1 MMNPAQEPDYQQ
13 AQKAYLQGDYAEAAE
28 LIEQLIQ
35 KSPEVPIN
43 HLLKGN
49 IYRLLQQYD
58 VAQEEYR
65 TVLNLTEDKEIIDC
79 AIRGLEMLKQAEGYE
94 PTFVTTAAKTSR
106 ADDHF
111 DPTLKQSD
119 YTIGQ
124 QTEEQDLETSHVIRV
139 NGFNFSSRS
148 FEEESGAV
156 ESELPF
162 NSFNASRKETD
173 MSSSISKPSV
183 DLFIDPFA
191 AEQLENE
198 LTDST
203 NSDSPFTIQGIE
215 VNPADNIDSDSP
227 FALPPLAQLLEAEA
241 DHQQPKEPPWVRV
254 ETPNVNET
262 RGSAEEAELLSWQ
275 GLNQDRRLQTVP
287 EETLLPQENHLTP
300 HLRSQTNR
308 TADNLYDSRQNE
320 LPETAISSL
329 DLSRSDDRN
338 AWAKARFSGD
348 WRNKRIY
355 RVGSVG
361 VISGLVVAAVG
372 LTTAMLVPQPSR
384 ASVRSATGAMAVA
397 ALVASGGTT
406 LVLGM
411 KGESSVS

>member
-1 MMNPAQEPDYQQ
+1 MEPAQEPEYRQ
-13 AQKAYLQGDYAEAAE
+13 AQQAYLQGNYAEAAE
-28 LIEQLIQ
+28 LIKQLIQ
-35 KSPEVPIN
+35 KLPEAPIS

-49 IYRLLQQYD
+49 IYRLLQQDD
-58 VAQEEYR
+58 VAQQEYR
-65 TVLNLTEDKEIIDC
+65 TVLDLTEDKEIIDC

-111 DPTLKQSD
+111 APNLKQSD

-124 QTEEQDLETSHVIRV
+124 QTEEQDLETSHILKV
-139 NGFNFSSRS
+139 NGFDFSSGS

-156 ESELPF
+156 EAELLF
-162 NSFNASRKETD
+162 NPFNASRKETD
-173 MSSSISKPSV
+173 ISSSIRKPSV

-203 NSDSPFTIQGIE
+203 NPDSPFTIQGIE
-215 VNPADNIDSDSP
+215 GNPADGIDADSP
-227 FALPPLAQLLEAEA
+227 FALLPLAQLPEAEA
-241 DHQQPKEPPWVRV
+241 DHQQPKEPPWVII

-262 RGSAEEAELLSWQ
+262 RGSAEGAELLSWQ
-275 GLNQDRRLQTVP
+275 GLNQDRRSQTGL
-287 EETLLPQENHLTP
+287 EETLLPHENHLTP
-300 HLRSQTNR
+300 HLLPQTNG
-308 TADNLYDSRQNE
+308 TADKLDDSRQNE

-329 DLSRSDDRN
+329 DLSRSDDSQ

-406 LVLGM
+406 LMLGM
-411 KGESSVS
+411 KGDSSV